1 MTKVFKMSAVVAA
14 MLMTTT
20 AVHAQ
25 TYQYNTVPEGDI
37 TLCFSQVVMNHPFRV
52 AMVES
57 FEQVVAGMEGVTG
70 VVTDAQ
76 GDATRE
82 IANIESLI
90 ARGCNAIIVS
100 SLSGRAI
107 YPAYREVADAGIPLI
122 IAASGVPEEEGIP
135 YVSFVSTEE
144 VSMGERAFDYIA
156 ARLGGEG
163 NIVQLQ
169 GVPESTNSI
178 LRREGFN
185 AQAQYWPN
193 IVTVADQSGQWLRL
207 PARQVMANIL
217 QANSDIDAV
226 FAYNDEMALGAI
238 QALEDAGRTD
248 VFVVGMDGQKESLE
262 VIQSGDLFAMTIA
275 NEWRMDTAIETAV
288 AAVRGEAVPQRV
300 VLRVP
305 MITDDNIDAHY
316 DPEAVF

>member
-1 MTKVFKMSAVVAA
+1 MNKLSYTSAFAA
-14 MLMTTT
+14 ALLMTTV
-20 AVHAQ
+20 AANAQ
-25 TYQYNTVPEGDI
+25 SYQYNTLPEGDI
-37 TLCFSQVVMNHPFRV
+37 TLCFSQVVLNHPFRV

-70 VVTDAQ
+70 IVTDAQ

-100 SLSGRAI
+100 SLSGRAV

-156 ARLGGEG
+156 ARLGGQG
-163 NIVQLQ
+163 KIVQLQ

-185 AQAQYWPN
+185 AQAQYWPG

-207 PARQVMANIL
+207 PSRQVMANIL
-217 QANSDIDAV
+217 QANSEIDAV

-262 VIQSGDLFAMTIA
+262 TIKNGDLFAMTIA
-275 NEWRMDTAIETAV
+275 NEWRMDKAIEIAV

-305 MITDDNIDAHY
+305 MITDDNIEGIY

>member
-20 AVHAQ
+20 AVDAQ

-262 VIQSGDLFAMTIA
+262 VIQSGDQFAMTIA

>member
-1 MTKVFKMSAVVAA
+1 MTKMFKMSAVVAA